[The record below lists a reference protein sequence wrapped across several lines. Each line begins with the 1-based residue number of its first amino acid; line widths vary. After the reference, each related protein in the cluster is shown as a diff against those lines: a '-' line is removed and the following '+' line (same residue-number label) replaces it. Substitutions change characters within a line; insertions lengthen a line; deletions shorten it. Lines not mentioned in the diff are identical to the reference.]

1 MENPFRSENV
11 HSLFCGCSLQYLQRL
26 IFETLGWDDFKIIF
40 KYDLKVK
47 GFVHQNWGIMPLS

>member
-1 MENPFRSENV
+1 MYIHCFVDVLYSI
-11 HSLFCGCSLQYLQRL
+11 CMQRL